1 MGSLSNYAELK
12 LLDHVLNTAYTPA
25 STIYLALATADP
37 TDAGTG
43 ASANEVANSG
53 SYART
58 AITFGS
64 AASRR
69 STQNATV
76 TFPQATGSWGT
87 VTHWFIVDS
96 ATYGAG
102 NMLAYG
108 SFAASKSIVS
118 GNTPSVASS
127 ETYIEFSAGEI
138 SNYLALK
145 LLDLMFKNT
154 AYSKPSTYIALVT
167 ATVADTDTGST
178 ITEPSGGSYARKQ
191 VNINGGS
198 SPTWNLASS
207 GAVTN
212 AAQIDMA
219 TATGSWGTVVGIAIT
234 DSATTSAGNL
244 LFYDNG
250 MTDQAVGSGDTASFA
265 SGALTIQMD

>member
-12 LLDHVLNTAYTPA
+12 LLDHVFNTAYTPA
-25 STIYLALATADP
+25 TTIYLGLATADP
-37 TDAGTG
+37 GETATG

-102 NMLAYG
+102 NVLAYG
-108 SFAASKSIVS
+108 SFAASKTIIS
-118 GNTPSVASS
+118 GNTPSVASG
-127 ETYIEFSAGEI
+127 ETYVEFSAGYI
-138 SNYLALK
+138 SDYLSNK
-145 LLDLMFKNT
+145 LLDLMYKDT
-154 AYSKPSTYIALVT
+154 AYTKPATYIALCT
-167 ATVADTDTGST
+167 ATVADTNTGST
-178 ITEPSGGSYARKQ
+178 ITEPAGGSYARKL
-191 VNINGGS
+191 VNINGGA
-198 SPTWNLASS
+198 SPAWNLASA

-212 AAQIDMA
+212 ANQIDMVTA
-219 TATGSWGTVVGIAIT
+219 TASWGTVTSVAIVDAST
-234 DSATTSAGNL
+234 VGNL
-244 LFYDNG
+244 LFYDNA

-265 SGALTIQMD
+265 ASALTIQMN